1 MAPAEPCDSLP
12 SIGLDTLPQPLLHAL
27 LRLHPPLGPVLR
39 RTCRRLRTA
48 VAACVDRIHLQL
60 PAEVWLQQQEQQ
72 RPLPGTEDNCRH
84 AQLQLQPQPLEHQ
97 HAPATAENNDPLP
110 LTTPEDLLQ
119 VAACQQA
126 ALHELC
132 RAVMAFPNAST
143 VTFTTEPAQQDLDAA
158 DRISGQQ
165 YLQMLGITSPPPP
178 ALLPPPRATR
188 DAGPRTASKAFTAA
202 LAHVLQEGL
211 PHLSHLR
218 LQQDLA
224 VLPLAPFLTPIR
236 QLASVDLSQ

>member
-1 MAPAEPCDSLP
+1 MAPAPCDSLP

-39 RTCRRLRTA
+39 RTCRHLRIA

-72 RPLPGTEDNCRH
+72 QLLPGTNDDCRH
-84 AQLQLQPQPLEHQ
+84 VQLQLQPQPLEHQ
-97 HAPATAENNDPLP
+97 HAPATAESNHSLQPPAPDH
-110 LTTPEDLLQ
+110 LLQ
-119 VAACQQA
+119 MAACQQVT
-126 ALHELC
+126 LQELR
-132 RAVMAFPNAST
+132 RAVVAFPNASR
-143 VTFTTEPAQQDLDAA
+143 VTFTTAPAQQDLDEA

-178 ALLPPPRATR
+178 ALLPPPRATK
-188 DAGPRTASKAFTAA
+188 DAGPRTASRAFTAA
-202 LAHVLQEGL
+202 LAHVLQECL

-224 VLPLAPFLTPIR
+224 VLPLAPLLTPIR